1 VLELILEEEY
11 ENLRKF
17 KERSKGRDVS
27 VTKSAHESFF
37 NDILD
42 NYNKKSIYTFLL
54 GNLIFIDILNKYRF
68 EYTAYEFVRK
78 VKILWENIAKKNFND
93 AFEVLIQI

>member
-1 VLELILEEEY
+1 LEEEY

-27 VTKSAHESFF
+27 VTKSPHESFF

-42 NYNKKSIYTFLL
+42 NYNKKSIFE
-54 GNLIFIDILNKYRF
+54 IISLN
-68 EYTAYEFVRK
+68 
-78 VKILWENIAKKNFND
+78 D
-93 AFEVLIQI
+93 